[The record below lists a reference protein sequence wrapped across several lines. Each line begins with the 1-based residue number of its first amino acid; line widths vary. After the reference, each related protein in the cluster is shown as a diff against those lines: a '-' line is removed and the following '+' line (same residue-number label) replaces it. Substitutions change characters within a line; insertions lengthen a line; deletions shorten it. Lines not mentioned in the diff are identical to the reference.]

1 MPVSRRLTFSL
12 TYGFV
17 YAMFEQRGE
26 NKMNKAYKFRLYP
39 DEEQKMMIAKTFGCV
54 RFIYN
59 KMLSDKIEYYHQ
71 TQKKL
76 NNTPA
81 QYKTEFEWLKEVDSL
96 ALANA
101 QMNLQDAYNNFFRDK
116 KVGFPKFKSKKSS
129 KRSYTTNYVN
139 GNIVVRDGMIKLPKL
154 GFVKMKQHRN
164 IPDDYKLKAVT
175 VSQNAGGKYY
185 VSILFEYEEKIT
197 MKEFKNFIGLDFSM
211 HELYV
216 DSNANCPE
224 FPRYYRLSEKKLKR
238 EQRKLS
244 KMVKGSANREKQRIK
259 VAKLHEK
266 VANQRKDFLHKQS
279 RQIANAYDC
288 VCIENLDMQAM
299 AQSLNFGKSVSDNGW
314 GMFTAFLQYK
324 LEKLGKR
331 LVRIDKFFASSQLCS
346 VCGYQNPETKD
357 LSVRE
362 WICPCCQTHHDR
374 DTNAAVNI
382 RNEGMRIVLA

>member
-1 MPVSRRLTFSL
+1 
-12 TYGFV
+12 
-17 YAMFEQRGE
+17 
-26 NKMNKAYKFRLYP
+26 MNKAYKFRIYP
-39 DEEQKMMIAKTFGCV
+39 DEEQKILIAKTFGCV

-59 KMLSDKIEYYHQ
+59 KMLRDKIEYYRQ

-81 QYKTEFEWLKEVDSL
+81 QYKTEFEWLKEADSL

-164 IPDDYKLKAVT
+164 IPENYKLKAVT
-175 VSQNAGGKYY
+175 VSQNSGGKYF
-185 VSILFEYEEKIT
+185 VSILFEYEKEIT
-197 MKEFKNFIGLDFSM
+197 MKELENFIGLDFSM

-216 DSNANCPE
+216 DSNGNCPE
-224 FPRYYRLSEKKLKR
+224 FPRYYRSSEKKLKR

-244 KMVKGSANREKQRIK
+244 KMVKGSNNREKQRIR
-259 VAKLHEK
+259 VAKLHER
-266 VANQRKDFLHKQS
+266 VASQRKDFLHKQS
-279 RQIANAYDC
+279 RQIANVYDC

-314 GMFTAFLQYK
+314 GMFTIFLQYK
-324 LEKLGKR
+324 LEELEKR

-362 WICPCCQTHHDR
+362 WICPCCHTHHDR

-382 RNEGMRIVLA
+382 QNEGMRIALA